1 MKAAGFQ
8 SWLCPLAI
16 STLCL
21 LIALLPDSWQVALQ
35 YQRGEVLSGEFWR
48 LLSAHLVHLN
58 WPHLLMNLAGL
69 WLIWGLLLS
78 REKALPICLLI
89 LLLLLGTALGLLALH
104 PEIAWYRGLSGALHG
119 LLLLALMKQR
129 AWQNL
134 SGALLLVL
142 FGGKLLW
149 ELTVGPVTGSEA
161 MIDGRI
167 ITESHLYGT
176 LTGGIIWLLERSHYH
191 LTKHEATG

>member
-8 SWLCPLAI
+8 TWLCPLAI
-16 STLCL
+16 SSL
-21 LIALLPDSWQVALQ
+21 ALLFVQLPDNWQSALQ
-35 YQRGEVLSGEFWR
+35 YQREAVLSGELWR
-48 LLSAHLVHLN
+48 LLSAHLTHLN
-58 WPHLLMNLAGL
+58 WPHLLMNLVGL
-69 WLIWGLLLS
+69 WLIWVLLLT
-78 REKALPICLLI
+78 REKALSTCLLT

-104 PEIAWYRGLSGALHG
+104 PEITWYRGLSGALHG
-119 LLLLALMKQR
+119 LLLLALLKQG

-134 SGALLLVL
+134 SGAVLLTL
-142 FGGKLLW
+142 FCGKLLW
-149 ELTVGPVTGSEA
+149 EQTIGPVAGSES

-191 LTKHEATG
+191 LTKT